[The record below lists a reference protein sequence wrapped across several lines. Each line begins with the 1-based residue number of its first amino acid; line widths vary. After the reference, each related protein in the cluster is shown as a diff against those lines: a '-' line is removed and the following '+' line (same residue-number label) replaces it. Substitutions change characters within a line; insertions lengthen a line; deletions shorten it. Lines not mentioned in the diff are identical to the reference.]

1 MLQGDPRDDPWQAR
15 IEALKALDRLR
26 RGRGEAYDRW
36 GAAPAPAPSEIVREW
51 PGLRLRRY
59 RQGTVGVI
67 LIVPATIKR
76 WYIWDLAAGAS
87 PVRRLIDAGWTIFL
101 AEWTDPGDDP
111 GGEVARL
118 GLGDYAGRLLG
129 RALDIVSGSAQGGR
143 VVLAGHS
150 LGGTFA
156 ALHAAAGAECVRALL
171 LVEAPL
177 AFGAQAGAFAPLVA
191 AARGL
196 EPGRDAGPVPG
207 SLLNLASAAM
217 APEAFVWERLWD
229 RLTIAGDPGLWS
241 LHMRVERWSLDEF
254 AMPAPLFRD
263 VVDLLYR
270 EDRFARGQLDVAGRR
285 AEPGRLG
292 RLPVLAVVDP
302 GSRVVP
308 PASALGPLR
317 DGGGR
322 PVVLEHGPDPGTALR
337 HVAALVGREA
347 HRTLW
352 PDILSW
358 LRALAP

>member
-1 MLQGDPRDDPWQAR
+1 M
-15 IEALKALDRLR
+15 
-26 RGRGEAYDRW
+26 
-36 GAAPAPAPSEIVREW
+36 REW

-59 RQGTVGVI
+59 AEGTAGTI

-76 WYIWDLAAGAS
+76 WYIWDIAAGAS
-87 PVRRLIDAGWTIFL
+87 PVRRLIDAGWTVFM
-101 AEWTDPGDDP
+101 ADWTDPGDGPDSP
-111 GGEVARL
+111 GGEVARF

-129 RALDIVSGSAQGGR
+129 QALETASAGADGGR

-156 ALHAAAGAECVRALL
+156 ALHAATGATTGTGRVRALL

-177 AFGAQAGAFAPLVA
+177 AFGAEAGAFAPLVA

-196 EPGRDAGPVPG
+196 EPGRDAGPIPG
-207 SLLNLASAAM
+207 SLLNIASAAM

-229 RLTIAGDPGLWS
+229 RLVIAGDRDLWS
-241 LHMRVERWSLDEF
+241 LHMKVERWALDEF

-270 EDRFARGQLDVAGRR
+270 EDRFARGLLDVDGRR
-285 AEPGRLG
+285 ADPARLG

-302 GSRVVP
+302 ASRVVP

-317 DGGGR
+317 PGPSGGGR

-352 PDILSW
+352 PTILSW